1 MGFFISFDFLFSNFV
16 LLMEHTKFNK
26 IANYQYTSEAYL
38 FKGKLESEGIEVFL
52 QNENTIN
59 TDPLLSNALGGVKLF
74 VKSEDVMKAK
84 QILASI
90 PEYSVNDRG
99 ELLSCPNCGSTTIS
113 MVTSIKDVKSFLA
126 FIYGLLTLSM
136 PLFAKQKYKCESC
149 AFEF

>member
-1 MGFFISFDFLFSNFV
+1 
-16 LLMEHTKFNK
+16 MESVKFNQ

-38 FKGKLESEGIEVFL
+38 FKGKLESEGVEVFL

-59 TDPLLSNALGGVKLF
+59 TDPLLSNAVGGVKLF

-84 QILASI
+84 QILAAI
-90 PEYSVNDRG
+90 PEYSLNDKG
-99 ELLSCPNCGSTTIS
+99 ELLTCPNCGATTIS

-136 PLFAKQKYKCESC
+136 PLFAKQKYKCENC